1 MKASS
6 RKRMLPK
13 AVAVAMAVALCA
25 LVVIMLGAPGSLS
38 RAVAATGT
46 LGSRY
51 GAVDSHFKLHN
62 GSTMDRELS
71 DLAAAGVKSLR
82 FDFAWADLEPA
93 RDAWNFAQADL
104 AVAKAQSYGIQVLG
118 ILGACPTWAN
128 GNRPFNYPPTDIE
141 AWKNY
146 VSNVCTRYK
155 GQVTAWEIWNEE
167 NIHGFWLPSPDANAY
182 VALVKQTTPQIR
194 AADPAATVV
203 MGGVAGLDPNYLDN
217 CFKAGVAD
225 YVDAVA
231 YHPYPEALTF
241 MNYTPQ
247 ESNCRYIVSWLR
259 WLISTYTTKPIQIWL
274 TEFGWTS
281 CTGTPPGVSEATQ
294 AAYLLRSMVSYGGCQ
309 VDRVYW
315 YNAWDGAQNPAD
327 SESNYGLLANDFTKK
342 PAYSYYKTFLNVFG
356 QATSEVTGVTSV
368 TCSAPGSLEAH
379 SFALQDGGM
388 AMAVWKADD
397 LADTATVTVNNATYG
412 DPAKVDPLTGVAQ
425 AAAGVT
431 RDPHKI
437 TIAGVALGKE
447 PVIFRLPES
456 LGGVGAPKIVSLAP
470 ASGPVG
476 MEVTLSG
483 SSFGATRGTSYVS
496 FGTVQAIAYT
506 LWSDTSVKCNVPAG
520 ASGAVQVTVTT
531 PAGTSIGATFT
542 APLSPPNVTAITPNE
557 GAEKT
562 AVSITNLAGTGF
574 QAGATVTLSNSS
586 ASAAANSVQVVSAT
600 RITCTVNV
608 PAGVYD
614 VTVKNPEGQQA
625 KLVDAFFA
633 APPCGSG
640 SGGVAAISLAAL
652 LPVTSLRFRKRLR
665 RKTRV
670 A

>member
-1 MKASS
+1 MKAAS
-6 RKRMLPK
+6 RKRILPK
-13 AVAVAMAVALCA
+13 AVAVVMAIGLCS
-25 LVVIMLGAPGSLS
+25 LVVIMMGAPGSLT

-46 LGSRY
+46 IGSRY
-51 GAVDSHFKLHN
+51 GVVDSHFKLHS

-82 FDFAWADLEPA
+82 FDLAWPDLEPQRGTWVWA
-93 RDAWNFAQADL
+93 AADL
-104 AVAKAQSYGIQVLG
+104 AVEKAQAYGIDVLG
-118 ILGACPTWAN
+118 IIGASPPWAN
-128 GNRPFNYPPTDIE
+128 GNMFFSYPPTDIA
-141 AWKNY
+141 AWQDY
-146 VSNVCTRYK
+146 VTNVCTRYRGK
-155 GQVTAWEIWNEE
+155 VKAWEIWNEE
-167 NIHGFWLPSPDANAY
+167 NIHGFWMPSPDANAY

-194 AADPAATVV
+194 AADPSATVV
-203 MGGVAGLDPNYLDN
+203 MGGVAGLDPNYIDN
-217 CFKAGVAD
+217 CFKAGIAD
-225 YVDAVA
+225 YVDAIA
-231 YHPYPEALTF
+231 YHPYPETF
-241 MNYTPQ
+241 QFGNFTPQ

-259 WLISTYTTKPIQIWL
+259 WLISTYTTKPMQIWL
-274 TEFGWTS
+274 TELGWTTCYVDEQTKAS
-281 CTGTPPGVSEATQ
+281 YMMRTLVNYAGMGVDKVF
-294 AAYLLRSMVSYGGCQ
+294 Y
-309 VDRVYW
+309 
-315 YNAWDGAQNPAD
+315 YNLYDEHYSTTDP
-327 SESNYGLLANDFTKK
+327 ESNYGLLANDFTKK

-397 LADTATVTVNNATYG
+397 LADMATVTVNNATYG